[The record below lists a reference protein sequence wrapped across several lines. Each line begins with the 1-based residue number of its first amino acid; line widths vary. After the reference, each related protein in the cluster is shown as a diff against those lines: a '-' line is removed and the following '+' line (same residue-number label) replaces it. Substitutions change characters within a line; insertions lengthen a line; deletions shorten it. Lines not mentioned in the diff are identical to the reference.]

1 MPHVVLLGSV
11 EMEEVFRLFKP
22 VFAKT
27 ERGIVKATDSYID
40 RGGRCML
47 VDSLAIEGGEQT
59 RFMMEISQKEDG
71 LLVELWSGL
80 EVESSEG
87 VKTVLGETSKQL
99 LETFTELVVG
109 DTDLQSYLE

>member
-1 MPHVVLLGSV
+1 MPHVVLLGNL
-11 EMEEVFRLFKP
+11 EMEEVFRRFKP

-27 ERGIVKATDSYID
+27 DRGIVKATDSYID

-59 RFMMEISQKEDG
+59 RFMMEISQREDG

-80 EVESSEG
+80 EVKSSEG
-87 VKTVLGETSKQL
+87 VKIVLAETSKQL
-99 LETFTELVVG
+99 LETFPELKVG
-109 DTDLQSYLE
+109 ETDLQSYMD